1 MVTAIFF
8 MTGHA
13 TMENVF
19 HIFLP
24 LSTFTQ
30 YTENANAGNGQ
41 SFSNYG
47 KNGNDIPNDLNSYRK
62 GAYVV
67 ESSFSSYGEAA
78 NGVNDITET
87 ATMRRSTVSQAIA
100 INPMWVT
107 ILSNLTLKIPMERK
121 SIFQTTANLSMK
133 EPIISQGRAK
143 EQWVNPLG
151 SKSMEETTLLRIIQK
166 RASFSIDTTM
176 AVPLKLLKAS
186 GSVVNKWVEPGKFSG
201 RSCSSGEP
209 VRVSAEPGETK
220 RCVRSAEGMID
231 FATSVLGPNV
241 EVGSMENVKGSK
253 QNIKTGSVR
262 GIKGSFLPLEFV
274 PVFALLLPNLLIMWK
289 MKEIRVKHFPTWHAQ
304 SSFP

>member
-1 MVTAIFF
+1 
-8 MTGHA
+8 
-13 TMENVF
+13 MENVF
-19 HIFLP
+19 HLFLP

-41 SFSNYG
+41 SFSNCG
-47 KNGNDIPNDLNSYRK
+47 KNGNDVPNDLNNYRK

-67 ESSFSSYGEAA
+67 GSSFSSYGEAA
-78 NGVNDITET
+78 N
-87 ATMRRSTVSQAIA
+87 VSQAIA

-133 EPIISQGRAK
+133 EPINSQGRAK
-143 EQWVNPLG
+143 EQWANPLG

-166 RASFSIDTTM
+166 RASFSVDTTM

-186 GSVVNKWVEPGKFSG
+186 GSVVNKWVEPGKFFREKLFKRG
-201 RSCSSGEP
+201 TVMPILEIRDKMP
-209 VRVSAEPGETK
+209 SASERGA
-220 RCVRSAEGMID
+220 RRDQAVCGVGGGHDR

-274 PVFALLLPNLLIMWK
+274 PVFALMLPNLLIMWK

>member
-1 MVTAIFF
+1 MVTAIIF

-30 YTENANAGNGQ
+30 YTQNANAGNGQ

-67 ESSFSSYGEAA
+67 GSSFSSFGEAA
-78 NGVNDITET
+78 NVTET

-133 EPIISQGRAK
+133 EPINSQGRAK

-166 RASFSIDTTM
+166 RASFSVDTTM

-186 GSVVNKWVEPGKFSG
+186 GSVVNKWVEPGKFF
-201 RSCSSGEP
+201 REKLF
-209 VRVSAEPGETK
+209 K
-220 RCVRSAEGMID
+220 RRTVMPM
-231 FATSVLGPNV
+231 L
-241 EVGSMENVKGSK
+241 
-253 QNIKTGSVR
+253 
-262 GIKGSFLPLEFV
+262 
-274 PVFALLLPNLLIMWK
+274 
-289 MKEIRVKHFPTWHAQ
+289 EIRDKMPRGARRDQAVCGVGGGHDRFRHLGSGAERGGWFDGEREGVKAEHKDRKR
-304 SSFP
+304 